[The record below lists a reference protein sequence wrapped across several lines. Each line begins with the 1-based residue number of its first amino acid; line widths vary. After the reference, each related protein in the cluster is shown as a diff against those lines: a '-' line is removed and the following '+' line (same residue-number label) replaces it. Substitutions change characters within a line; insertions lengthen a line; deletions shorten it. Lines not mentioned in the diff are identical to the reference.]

1 MHSLISSCQR
11 MKIHFLHLVAAVV
24 INRSRKMQ
32 KKFQVYDPDISSAG
46 VGKYA
51 VVHGTMMLV
60 MSEAEC
66 MLPIA
71 VHVKTT
77 GLRKSDKNDIMYE
90 RTRTA
95 HE

>member
-1 MHSLISSCQR
+1 MIQ
-11 MKIHFLHLVAAVV
+11 IYLVQGLVSM
-24 INRSRKMQ
+24 R
-32 KKFQVYDPDISSAG
+32 
-46 VGKYA
+46 A

-66 MLPIA
+66 MFPIA

-90 RTRTA
+90 CTRRLLMNDASQWNSHTFTLIRYIA
-95 HE
+95 S

>member
-1 MHSLISSCQR
+1 

-32 KKFQVYDPDISSAG
+32 KKIQVYDPDISSAG

-51 VVHGTMMLV
+51 FVHGTMMLV
-60 MSEAEC
+60 MSEAER